1 MILGKVVLDKKI
13 TPEGYFF
20 DFILRRRQ
28 IFYWW

>member
-1 MILGKVVLDKKI
+1 MRIVIDKKI

-28 IFYWW
+28 IFCWW

>member
-1 MILGKVVLDKKI
+1 MILGKVVLEKI

-28 IFYWW
+28 IFCWW